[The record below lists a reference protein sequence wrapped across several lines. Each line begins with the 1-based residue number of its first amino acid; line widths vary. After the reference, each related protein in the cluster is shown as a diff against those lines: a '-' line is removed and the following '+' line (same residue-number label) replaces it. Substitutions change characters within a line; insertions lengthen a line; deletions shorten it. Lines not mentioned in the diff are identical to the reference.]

1 LLFRATGN
9 FLTGNEKG
17 SIMKTKLSIFM
28 LFLFFLFGCSTTP
41 EEMTETDN
49 ENEIGNK
56 ALEEYAP
63 NPQVPDDRSLK
74 KFGQTHLDEKGELTL
89 KSLNELN
96 KTYTIGPIELTIT
109 EAKVMHLRPD
119 YSLIDYFHTLTHDE
133 EFDFVK
139 VFVEVNNTSEEKL
152 NFAPIAILETSE
164 GEQITWENDIYL
176 EDLNGEIE
184 GNGKKAGNLGFII
197 ENSDIGFIQLTTSGL
212 FDKNEKEISKAET
225 IKINF

>member
-1 LLFRATGN
+1 
-9 FLTGNEKG
+9 
-17 SIMKTKLSIFM
+17 MKLKLSIIL
-28 LFLFFLFGCSTTP
+28 LFLFLLLGCTP
-41 EEMTETDN
+41 KEMTKTDN
-49 ENEIGNK
+49 ESEIGNK
-56 ALEEYAP
+56 ALEQYAP

-74 KFGQTHLDEKGELTL
+74 KLGQTHLDEKGELTL
-89 KSLNELN
+89 KSINQLN
-96 KTYTIGPIELTIT
+96 KTYSVGPIELTII

-139 VFVEVNNTSEEKL
+139 VFVEINNTSDEKL
-152 NFAPIAILETSE
+152 NFGPIAIVETNA

-184 GNGKKAGNLGFII
+184 ANGKKAGNLGFII
-197 ENSDIGFIQLTTSGL
+197 EKSDIESIQLTTSGV

-225 IKINF
+225 IKIDF